1 VFGHEGRI
9 SFPILLVPT
18 RSGIEERG
26 NRFIVPLFW
35 RRHHMYYELNMY
47 YTRGGRSDKP
57 MLTKGDFFNDSGA
70 TADGGEIS

>member
-1 VFGHEGRI
+1 
-9 SFPILLVPT
+9 
-18 RSGIEERG
+18 
-26 NRFIVPLFW
+26 
-35 RRHHMYYELNMY
+35 MYYELNMY